1 MAKQYSLDLT
11 DFKTAAELNTQRLK
25 LARIANRR
33 LRELEA
39 AGRDY
44 WAYDRATD
52 YTQRSRGSNRYSQ
65 KKEWNGTVEG
75 LKQELEELISFLN
88 SKTSTVSGSRA
99 LENQIITKHKSKG
112 RTLTDPQSY
121 FNFLQSDMYK
131 KLANKY
137 ISSEKLQDYFD
148 RRIEDGDSQEVIVN
162 ALQEFLDDEIH
173 DVAELFESAGYS
185 LLDENDD

>member
-1 MAKQYSLDLT
+1 MAKQYTLDLT
-11 DFKTAAELNTQRLK
+11 DFKTAAELNTERLR

-33 LRELEA
+33 LRALEA
-39 AGRDY
+39 AGRDF
-44 WAYDRATD
+44 WAYDRATN

-88 SKTSTVSGSRA
+88 SKTSTVSGSKA
-99 LENQIITKHKSKG
+99 VENKIITKHKTRG
-112 RTLTDPQSY
+112 RTLSEPTRF

-131 KLANKY
+131 RLANKY
-137 ISSEKLQDYFD
+137 ISSEKLQDYYD
-148 RRIEDGDSQEVIVN
+148 RRVEDDISDEKIEATLKAFEK
-162 ALQEFLDDEIH
+162 DEIH

>member
-1 MAKQYSLDLT
+1 MTKQYSLDLT
-11 DFKTAAELNTQRLK
+11 DFKTAAELNTERLR

-33 LRELEA
+33 LRALEA

-44 WAYDRATD
+44 WAYDRAVN

-65 KKEWNGTVEG
+65 KKEWNGSIEG

-88 SKTSTVSGSRA
+88 SKTSTVSGSKSV
-99 LENQIITKHKSKG
+99 ENQIITKHKSKG
-112 RTLTDPQSY
+112 RVLSDPQAY

-148 RRIEDGDSQEVIVN
+148 RRVEDGDTQEEIDN
-162 ALQEFLDDEIH
+162 ALQDFLNDEIH
-173 DVAELFESAGYS
+173 DVSELFEDAGYS
-185 LLDENDD
+185 LLDEYDD

>member
-11 DFKTAAELNTQRLK
+11 DFKTTAELNTERLR

-33 LRELEA
+33 LRALEA

-44 WAYDRATD
+44 WAYDRATN

-65 KKEWNGTVEG
+65 KKEWNGSIEG
-75 LKQELEELISFLN
+75 LKQELEELIAFLN
-88 SKTSTVSGSRA
+88 SKTSTVSGSKA
-99 LENQIITKHKSKG
+99 VENQIVTKHKLKG
-112 RTLTDPQSY
+112 RSLSDPQAY

-148 RRIEDGDSQEVIVN
+148 RRIEDGDAQEEIDS

-185 LLDENDD
+185 LIDESDD